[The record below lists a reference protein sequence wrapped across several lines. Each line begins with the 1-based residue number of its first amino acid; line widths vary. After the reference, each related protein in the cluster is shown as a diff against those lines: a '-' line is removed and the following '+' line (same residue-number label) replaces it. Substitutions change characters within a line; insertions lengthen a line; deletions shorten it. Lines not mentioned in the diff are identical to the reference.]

1 MVPVWQKLQVSV
13 QPTWVETHKAPR
25 SSSGMK
31 TRLDL
36 LAVGEAQQ
44 PLAGAVA
51 RALLGHDVRPGD
63 RVAAR
68 PSSRRRSAGSVV
80 IASNEAAPRW

>member
-31 TRLDL
+31 TVSTSWPSAKRSSHLRVPSL
-36 LAVGEAQQ
+36 ERCSAAISG
-44 PLAGAVA
+44 
-51 RALLGHDVRPGD
+51 RATENP
-63 RVAAR
+63 AA
-68 PSSRRRSAGSVV
+68 SC
-80 IASNEAAPRW
+80 

>member
-31 TRLDL
+31 TVSTSWPSAKRSSHLRVPSL
-36 LAVGEAQQ
+36 ERCSAAISG
-44 PLAGAVA
+44 
-51 RALLGHDVRPGD
+51 RATEYP
-63 RVAAR
+63 AA
-68 PSSRRRSAGSVV
+68 SCCAASLGSVV
-80 IASNEAAPRW
+80 MASNEAAPR